1 MKKDGISGEV
11 TFFAN
16 GDPQKPQAFYPLD
29 NVVTLNKGDTVFARC
44 VYNSMDKD
52 NAVNIG
58 STAGDEMCNLYL
70 MYYYEVENRD
80 FFECSREDD
89 AQMSR
94 LADEAIAKVDKAP
107 KVLSTVIS
115 NKMAPLIGQKFQFEA
130 KNIGDICGLTYDVY
144 GNVVVLN
151 RGNHKWD
158 AFTFSW

>member
-1 MKKDGISGEV
+1 MKKDGVSGEV

-80 FFECSREDD
+80 FFEHSLWVDD
-89 AQMSR
+89 R
-94 LADEAIAKVDKAP
+94 LYK
-107 KVLSTVIS
+107 L
-115 NKMAPLIGQKFQFEA
+115 
-130 KNIGDICGLTYDVY
+130 
-144 GNVVVLN
+144 LN
-151 RGNHKWD
+151 SL
-158 AFTFSW
+158 AC